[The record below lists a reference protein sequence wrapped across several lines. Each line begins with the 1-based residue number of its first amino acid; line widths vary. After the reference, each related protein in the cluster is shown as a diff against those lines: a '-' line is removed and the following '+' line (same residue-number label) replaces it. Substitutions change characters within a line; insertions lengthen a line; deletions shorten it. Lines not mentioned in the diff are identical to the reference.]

1 MNAAG
6 AGMYSAANCWKHPTI
21 WLETLHSQQKY
32 HNVSQINYFQE
43 TIQQISPSDN
53 LYVEP
58 HYQIVGSAS
67 SLSLQEMARGK

>member
-1 MNAAG
+1 
-6 AGMYSAANCWKHPTI
+6 
-21 WLETLHSQQKY
+21 
-32 HNVSQINYFQE
+32 
-43 TIQQISPSDN
+43 